1 MLNTTYLFQKRF
13 VLVMGLS
20 TLLFLYNLPVHAF
33 GDGLTFAQ
41 RKELCASLGQAGIPA
56 ECGNTEMEG
65 RGEILGGPA
74 GSMVRGI
81 VLTFNDPVSKTQRE
95 IIKKVVNVFLTKNR
109 ITVYSFV
116 ALEVRR
122 GDGKIG
128 IIDLR

>member
-1 MLNTTYLFQKRF
+1 
-13 VLVMGLS
+13 
-20 TLLFLYNLPVHAF
+20 
-33 GDGLTFAQ
+33 
-41 RKELCASLGQAGIPA
+41 
-56 ECGNTEMEG
+56 MEG

-81 VLTFNDPVSKTQRE
+81 VLTFNDPKTQRE

-109 ITVYSFV
+109 ITVYCFV

-128 IIDLR
+128 IIDLK